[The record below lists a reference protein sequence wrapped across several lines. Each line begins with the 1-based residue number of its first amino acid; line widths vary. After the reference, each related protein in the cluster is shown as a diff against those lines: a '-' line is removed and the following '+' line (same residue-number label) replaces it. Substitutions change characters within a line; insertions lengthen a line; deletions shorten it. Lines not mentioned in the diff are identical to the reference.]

1 MDSIPGR
8 GTNITHVTWHSM
20 TPPPKKKKKER
31 FNMGLA
37 VGNVLAKLA
46 RVVTDGQE
54 KEGGSNSVGT
64 SFKLQ
69 NPSSFLR

>member
-1 MDSIPGR
+1 MDSIPGK
-8 GTNITHVTWHSM
+8 GTNITHLTWHSM
-20 TPPPKKKKKER
+20 TSPPPKNKEG

-37 VGNVLAKLA
+37 LGSVLAKLA

-54 KEGGSNSVGT
+54 KEGGSDSAAT

-69 NPSSFLR
+69 NPSSFIL

>member
-20 TPPPKKKKKER
+20 TSPSPQKNKEG

-37 VGNVLAKLA
+37 LGSVLAKLA

-54 KEGGSNSVGT
+54 KEGGSNSVTT

-69 NPSSFLR
+69 NPSSFLL